1 MKGQWK
7 VVLAILVLILV
18 VTFAIQN
25 TATAEVD
32 FIFYQ
37 TQVPLVLVI
46 LFSVLVGAIVGLIG
60 SMTAITR
67 NNKKNKELQKEVNRL
82 KDERNTLTLS
92 KDKTIADLKA
102 QIKEIESKKHNTT
115 IIPQTHYNGDTT
127 EDLIDAKDPLI

>member
-102 QIKEIESKKHNTT
+102 QIKDIESKQHNTT
-115 IIPQTHYNGDTT
+115 IIPQTQYNGDTT